1 MIRIFGVAHLSYHF
15 TWAPPFVQ
23 IWLDLQ
29 NAQLEFIQQMSLSS
43 LLHPDQ
49 RQINST
55 DFESLARIRPA
66 LRFHIQPKL
75 NFSCIFRS
83 NYIDSEISSDI
94 CISIDLH
101 KMNKSSNP
109 SKVHQSQDEKRCP
122 RKISASL
129 HHMQR
134 SPQTSSIVDILL
146 GRWMAPKLPT
156 VVYSCK

>member
-83 NYIDSEISSDI
+83 NFIDREISSDI
-94 CISIDLH
+94 QISIDLY
-101 KMNKSSNP
+101 KMNPKSTNP
-109 SKVHQSQDEKRCP
+109 KMKNVVHEKSLHLCIICNEALRLLVLQIFFWGGGWRPNCP
-122 RKISASL
+122 RWFI
-129 HHMQR
+129 HVN
-134 SPQTSSIVDILL
+134 TI
-146 GRWMAPKLPT
+146 
-156 VVYSCK
+156 